1 VEKQPAVKRTYS
13 NLKPNKYR
21 HKAPAHKAGVFSIS
35 KIKPMRNYQPVST
48 NKHASLRWKRFDN
61 YHFAAKDAVAP
72 LVVQELPKAAMA
84 LPLAFIEQ
92 EGGYTPVAVLGL
104 QSGHNL
110 FVAPDGRWIGPYT
123 PAAYRGHPFTLA
135 KMADGQQALCVD
147 AESGLVGPEGEG
159 FEETFFDEQGQPSQ
173 AVKAVLQFLE
183 QVQANRVLTQRLCAL
198 LTQEGLIEPWPVTL
212 KDGEQERQVQGL
224 HRIAEAKLKALDAEA
239 LHRLH
244 QAGAL
249 PLIYCQLLSMQ
260 HLPLL
265 GKLAQAHAK
274 AKAQAQA
281 QANAPLDFE
290 QLLHASEALADD
302 KPGKGKRGKGANG
315 KGGQGANG
323 KGMNGH
329 DADDLNWSL

>member
-1 VEKQPAVKRTYS
+1 MPQFV
-13 NLKPNKYR
+13 
-21 HKAPAHKAGVFSIS
+21 
-35 KIKPMRNYQPVST
+35 PVST
-48 NKHASLRWKRFDN
+48 HKHASQRWKRFDN
-61 YHFAAKDAVAP
+61 YHFATKDAVAP

-92 EGGYTPVAVLGL
+92 EGSYTPVAVLGL

-123 PAAYRGHPFTLA
+123 PAAYRGHPFALA

-147 AESGLVGPEGEG
+147 AESGLVGPADGNHSNGENDGPEGEG

-198 LTQEGLIEPWPVTL
+198 LTQEGLIEPWPVIL
-212 KDGEQERQVQGL
+212 KDAEQERQVQGL
-224 HRIAEAKLKALDAEA
+224 HRVSEAKLKALGAEA

-260 HLPLL
+260 HLPVL

-281 QANAPLDFE
+281 QANANANAPLDFE
-290 QLLHASEALADD
+290 QLLHASEALADA

-315 KGGQGANG
+315 KGG

>member
-1 VEKQPAVKRTYS
+1 VG
-13 NLKPNKYR
+13 LIDKP
-21 HKAPAHKAGVFSIS
+21 HPSQGGGVFYVIDQILAL
-35 KIKPMRNYQPVST
+35 KDLLMPNYQAISST
-48 NKHASLRWKRFDN
+48 THASQRWKRFDH

-72 LVVQELPKAAMA
+72 LVVQELHKAVMA

-92 EGGYTPVAVLGL
+92 EGGCTPVAVLGL
-104 QSGHNL
+104 QNGQNL
-110 FVAPDGRWIGPYT
+110 FVTPDGRWLGGYT
-123 PAAYRGHPFTLA
+123 PATYRGHPFALA
-135 KMADGQQALCVD
+135 STPEAQLMLCVD
-147 AESGLVGPEGEG
+147 ADSGLVGPEGED

-183 QVQANRVLTQRLCAL
+183 QVRANRQPTERLCAL
-198 LTQEGLIEPWPVTL
+198 LAQEGLIQPWPISV
-212 KDGEQERQVQGL
+212 KADNGEQAIEGL
-224 HRIAEAKLKALDAEA
+224 HRIDEAKLNALGADA

-290 QLLHASEALADD
+290 QLLHASAALADA

-315 KGGQGANG
+315 RGANG
-323 KGMNGH
+323 KGMNGY

>member
-1 VEKQPAVKRTYS
+1 M
-13 NLKPNKYR
+13 
-21 HKAPAHKAGVFSIS
+21 HK
-35 KIKPMRNYQPVST
+35 T
-48 NKHASLRWKRFDN
+48 CASC
-61 YHFAAKDAVAP
+61 A
-72 LVVQELPKAAMA
+72 
-84 LPLAFIEQ
+84 
-92 EGGYTPVAVLGL
+92 
-104 QSGHNL
+104 NL
-110 FVAPDGRWIGPYT
+110 FKTDTSPTG
-123 PAAYRGHPFTLA
+123 YRCGVSYFA
-135 KMADGQQALCVD
+135 
-147 AESGLVGPEGEG
+147 
-159 FEETFFDEQGQPSQ
+159 QPP
-173 AVKAVLQFLE
+173 LE
-183 QVQANRVLTQRLCAL
+183 RRVH
-198 LTQEGLIEPWPVTL
+198 
-212 KDGEQERQVQGL
+212 GL
-224 HRIAEAKLKALDAEA
+224 HSIAEAKLKALGAEA

-290 QLLHASEALADD
+290 QLLHASEALADA
-302 KPGKGKRGKGANG
+302 KPGKGKKG